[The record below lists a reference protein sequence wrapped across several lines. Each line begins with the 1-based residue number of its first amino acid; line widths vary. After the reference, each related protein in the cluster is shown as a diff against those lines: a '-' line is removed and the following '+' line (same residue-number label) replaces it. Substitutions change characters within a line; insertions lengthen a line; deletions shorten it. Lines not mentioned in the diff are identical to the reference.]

1 MGSPIQRMVS
11 VKRGRTGHA
20 ITLRD
25 KVVVITGG
33 GRGIGLATAELLQER
48 GAKVVLGDI
57 DEEVVGKAAAN
68 LGCEGYPLD
77 VTSDESFAAFLDRVD
92 KEFGRFDV
100 LINNAGIMP
109 TGPFLEFSDS
119 LIKRNFEIDLLAVV
133 RGCRLAARRMVE
145 RGDGQIVNVASVAGL
160 VPLPGL
166 SIYSAAKAGVIAF
179 SEALDGELSMQGVR
193 VLAVIPN
200 FTKTGLIDGLQT
212 TALMPPIEPDDVAR
226 QIVQSIETNRD
237 RVVIPRQSMA
247 TLGWMVT
254 PRFLKNIYGRRF
266 GFDSMFMAYDQ
277 DKRSKYLE
285 RVTRS

>member
-1 MGSPIQRMVS
+1 MGKSGNLRAVVRSRKGAAVS
-11 VKRGRTGHA
+11 
-20 ITLRD
+20 LRD

-33 GRGIGLATAELLQER
+33 ARGIGLATAAELQAK

-57 DEEVVGKAAAN
+57 DEEVVAKAAAN

-92 KEFGRFDV
+92 AEFGRFDV

-109 TGPFLEFSDS
+109 TGPFLDFSDAV
-119 LIKRNFEIDLLAVV
+119 IARNFEIDLLAVV
-133 RGCRLAARRMVE
+133 RGTRLAARRMVA
-145 RGDGQIVNVASVAGL
+145 RGSGQILNVSSVAGL

-179 SEALDGELSMQGVR
+179 SEALDGELSSQGVR
-193 VLAVIPN
+193 VLAVMPN

-212 TALMPPIEPDDVAR
+212 TKMMPPIEPDDVAR
-226 QIVQSIETNRD
+226 EIVRSIETNRD

-247 TLGWMVT
+247 VLGWMVT
-254 PRFLKNIYGRRF
+254 PRFLKNLYGKYF
-266 GFDSMFMAYDQ
+266 GFDTMFMEFDESERA
-277 DKRSKYLE
+277 KYLD
-285 RVTRS
+285 RVNRS

>member
-1 MGSPIQRMVS
+1 V
-11 VKRGRTGHA
+11 
-20 ITLRD
+20 RD

-33 GRGIGLATAELLQER
+33 ARGIGLATAELLHER
-48 GAKVVLGDI
+48 GAKVVVGDI
-57 DEEVVGKAAAN
+57 DEEVVAKAAAN

-92 KEFGRFDV
+92 AEFGRFDV

-109 TGPFLEFSDS
+109 TGPFLEFSDAV
-119 LIKRNFEIDLLAVV
+119 ITRNFEIDLLAVV
-133 RGCRLAARRMVE
+133 RGSKLAARRMVE
-145 RGDGQIVNVASVAGL
+145 RGSGQIVNVSSVAGL

-179 SEALDGELSMQGVR
+179 SEALDGELSPQGVR
-193 VLAVIPN
+193 VLTVMPN

-212 TALMPPIEPDDVAR
+212 TSLMPPIDPDDVAR

-254 PRFLKNIYGRRF
+254 PRFLKNVYGRRF
-266 GFDSMFMAYDQ
+266 GFDTMFMGFDQ
-277 DKRSKYLE
+277 QKRAKYLE